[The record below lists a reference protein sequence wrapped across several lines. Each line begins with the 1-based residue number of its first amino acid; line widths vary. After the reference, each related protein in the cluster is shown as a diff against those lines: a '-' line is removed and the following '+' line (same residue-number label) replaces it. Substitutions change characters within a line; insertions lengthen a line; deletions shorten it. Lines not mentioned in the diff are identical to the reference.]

1 MKVIKKKIAP
11 KWYIQQVAG
20 LKPWEL
26 RINDCN
32 YQKGD
37 FLILQEWENGSYTER
52 EMQVVIEN
60 IADELPYLPENYV
73 ILTTREATAKEK
85 ELIKQLLKEEKE
97 NDCR

>member
-11 KWYIQQVAG
+11 KWYMQQVAG

-26 RINDCN
+26 RVNDCN

-37 FLILQEWENGSYTER
+37 FLILQEWENGGYTGR
-52 EMQVVIEN
+52 EMQTAVTNVADCVPYIPDDVV
-60 IADELPYLPENYV
+60 V
-73 ILTTREATAKEK
+73 LTTRETTRKEK